1 MKHNNIHNKW
11 GTTVEFDNPLDFFKT
26 NPDEWRKLLYERNLI
41 VFKNMNFTKADYVK
55 FLMNFGK
62 PWSST
67 DYKYS
72 NEATELVPIK
82 NNIFTVSPI
91 SNKISKRLGRG
102 EMAWHSDIPNR
113 SFKPFP
119 IRSLWM
125 VNNPDPN
132 SGLTTWMN
140 IEEGINSLPSDLKS
154 QIPNI
159 KIQQQSWYKE
169 NTEVDHY
176 DFIKINPYTNRKSLR
191 LNYFCDPE
199 KKITDAWI
207 KSVTVNGERKEC
219 KPVLGPYLKFFESQ
233 PDLLYTHKWGLY
245 DIVIYDN
252 WPFVHNRTKL
262 EIAEDQERKF
272 FRANVDHLNDNE
284 WVENKSILN
293 SL

>member
-1 MKHNNIHNKW
+1 MISNIHSSW
-11 GTTVEFDNPLDFFKT
+11 GSNVEFENPLDFFKT
-26 NPDEWRKLLYERNLI
+26 DPDEWRKLIYERKLI
-41 VFKNMNFTKADYVK
+41 VFKNMNFTKSDYVK
-55 FLMNFGK
+55 FLINFGK
-62 PWSST
+62 PWTSD

-72 NEATELVPIK
+72 NEATEQVTVS
-82 NNIFTVSPI
+82 NQQYTVSPI
-91 SNKISKRLGRG
+91 SNHISKRLGRG

-119 IRSLWM
+119 LRSLWM

-140 IEEGINSLPSDLKS
+140 IEDGIDRLPENLKS
-154 QIPNI
+154 IIPDI
-159 KIQQQSWYKE
+159 VIQQQSWYKE
-169 NTEVDHY
+169 NTDVDEY
-176 DFIKINPYTNRKSLR
+176 SFIKTHPITGKGSLR

-207 KSVTVNGERKEC
+207 KSVKVNGVSQEP

-233 PDLLYTHKWGLY
+233 NDLLYTHKWGMY

-262 EIAEDQERKF
+262 EILPEQERKF
-272 FRANVDHLNDNE
+272 YRANVDHLNDNE
-284 WVENKSILN
+284 WSNNKTILR